1 MGGKKKKIERCR
13 SERVIA
19 LECVFW
25 IRLICLYICV
35 CLLKEQWGCYV
46 IISIPVMD
54 VWIDIFHIID
64 MEMCTYSVICYT
76 YCYTFDM
83 LSLTTGLPM
92 WICSYFFLFTFSPP
106 QRFLTVHDNMVPF
119 SLTQPVI
126 IVHRVNLALFYFAF
140 CFSLFRTCQWT
151 FLINFEAVAK
161 CVSLNP
167 TVDTQMPCVHASC
180 AYVYIVCKP
189 VNIFD
194 ICGCEWNE
202 PMYTVL

>member
-1 MGGKKKKIERCR
+1 MSEIFKNIYTPFNACCYCYCLCYICIQKGKHINVGGKKKKIERCR

-140 CFSLFRTCQWT
+140 VFLF
-151 FLINFEAVAK
+151 LEP
-161 CVSLNP
+161 VSEL
-167 TVDTQMPCVHASC
+167 SSS
-180 AYVYIVCKP
+180 I
-189 VNIFD
+189 
-194 ICGCEWNE
+194 
-202 PMYTVL
+202 LRL